1 MNSSYLRLVA
11 LAVFALVGC
20 DQPSVQRAASQQA
33 KADLPEISAFLTKPS
48 DRFLVDL
55 NEITGGHPFK
65 GAASPSPHA
74 GAHVHCD
81 NTGSRYPYGN
91 DKPRNYPA
99 I

>member
-1 MNSSYLRLVA
+1 MVSSLACSEGGA
-11 LAVFALVGC
+11 LIGNGMHGSC
-20 DQPSVQRAASQQA
+20 
-33 KADLPEISAFLTKPS
+33 ADKEAHLPEITSFLTRPS

-74 GAHVHCD
+74 GAHVHFD